1 MKNYTKPEIKIA
13 FFEAE
18 DVMTINLLSGV
29 QQKTSIPTKE
39 ITSF

>member
-18 DVMTINLLSGV
+18 NVMAITLLSGV
-29 QQKTSIPTKE
+29 QQKANIPNKE